1 MYRVI
6 RFYALK
12 ALIGDIM
19 KKIILGIILITI
31 ILIGNTVYADDDA
44 TDEINC
50 SKNFYVGLSIGI
62 IAGIIFSRV
71 VIRKVIK

>member
-1 MYRVI
+1 
-6 RFYALK
+6 
-12 ALIGDIM
+12 M

-50 SKNFYVGLSIGI
+50 SQNFYVGLSIGI